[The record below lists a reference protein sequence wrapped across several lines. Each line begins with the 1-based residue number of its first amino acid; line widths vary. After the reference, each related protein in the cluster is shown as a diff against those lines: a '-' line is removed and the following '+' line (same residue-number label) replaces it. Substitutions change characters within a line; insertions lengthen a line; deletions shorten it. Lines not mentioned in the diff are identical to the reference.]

1 MRRTL
6 IAFTLVTIL
15 AGVFVLV
22 KPAAAQDG
30 LVDGV
35 ANAMI
40 NAFSSVMISI
50 AGLFIQLTIFA
61 LKFFIEIAGYNNYI
75 DADVVQI
82 GWNMVRDI
90 ANMFF
95 VVVLLVI
102 AFGTILGLEQYE
114 WKKTL
119 VKLVMAAFF
128 VNFSN
133 LICQLIID
141 IGQIFTITFLNALAG
156 AAGGNLIKMFNFDE
170 IYNIASRG
178 TDPTGIQLEFFAG
191 SVMTIVFAG
200 IAMFTM
206 GAYLIVMIGRMVVLW
221 TLMILSPLAFL
232 FSALPNTQ
240 SYAQE
245 FWNEFIHHV
254 IVAPVM
260 VFFLWLAFATFGGGN
275 IVQSNI
281 EANNPLIVEGAIV
294 PITESTDAS
303 GQGLGASFSAAA
315 SWENMAN
322 FAVAIAFLWMGVER
336 VQKLGVVGGG
346 IVSGA
351 LNFGKNVATVAS
363 GLALARWMGGGAK
376 NLASGA
382 TKAVGKGLYDA
393 TIGNRVEIIGNR
405 FKREVEGWKS
415 WRAKGP
421 QPRKEVDYKQ
431 GSEFERNENGKFIDE
446 NGNELKGKWKEQNG
460 KFFDAN
466 GKEVDD
472 KGNLLANG
480 QKIQQYDPD
489 GNLRYRVAKKDDG
502 SLDFVDDRGSV
513 QKWFYKRNE
522 SLLQSRKNLD
532 KVKKERDTRD
542 KLVDK
547 RVTAVPRYFMQG
559 DKDRVDGMD
568 RLEQGMLEAEDARSA
583 AKTKEFKAMGK
594 ELVMNA
600 ARFKDGEF
608 QTEKGSIAQQEA
620 GHVEKAKRYEELV
633 KQGQSRAR
641 RDFLKD
647 KKNQDIVQG
656 RISGS
661 LEVKALDTEAKRVE
675 AGLTSGAMRGTL
687 ANLADFDAAKKAAMA
702 ANGGVLSD
710 EDKEKFSDTNR
721 DKFNVLDRQI
731 AAEKQEHSEGI
742 KQQGLNKN
750 LEAQYLA
757 GPHGTEELEEEAR
770 IKAGIAANE
779 AFIKTAEENAEVRV
793 KGEKNVQDADR
804 ARINAELAAQAA
816 SSKIKEITA
825 ETKADV
831 EKNEG
836 RKFVEAIE
844 NSNLKTKGAEAE
856 SAEIQGEAAQ
866 KAAEDL
872 KDIFS
877 RINLAEQ
884 AKKAADDFVK
894 GIKDKELAKKFNR
907 AAQLMNQL
915 LNDRTLDSAAY
926 NAKLTAL
933 KSDADVGV
941 YIKALSGAQLLKRQ
955 QEITSLRTKQAE
967 DAAHDA
973 YVQKPMKGTTAS
985 STVYSDYSESKM
997 KDYRKLERIAG
1008 MKKATDTLA
1017 FLMHKKANL
1026 APGEEL
1032 EIDQTA
1038 EMYAASA
1045 FLQEEAWN
1053 DDQAEYIYQMFKNL
1067 QAHQQKVAAGGAGTM
1082 SSEEEAQWKNMAL
1095 KFKDMGWLEGD
1106 TVGTD
1111 GSIKSDAVIRGSY
1124 NRKNAADLQNIA
1136 ITGGDSD
1143 LVRAHNIISQ
1153 RAAAIELEANRKK
1166 DEIRKDVTSD
1176 SKNYSED
1183 KIEEDQEKAAT
1194 LAAINAEKRV
1204 KSSPKYKELANAI
1217 KKEKDS
1223 DKKQELESQQSVLMA
1238 DIVEKAKQ
1246 KARDEERDKSIE
1258 RQTKAKVD
1266 AEIEVQVKPM
1276 IKTYWEIA
1284 EAELPQANIGSI
1296 ANIGAL
1302 KKKYEEHH
1310 DLLQDATRNFKKNSF
1325 DVGHEELGQN
1335 QDFDE
1340 TENLYRFQTKSE
1352 AQAKIRADR
1361 VKIKMRQLIN
1371 TDQYHSNGTLD
1382 FDTGI
1387 IDDFI
1392 EDTISLTLGKV
1403 QKLIELTDIPERSL
1417 KGHAYIHKNE
1427 DASVEVGNDMK
1438 LYGVIGGEAAQK
1450 KFKADGHVTVAEQTD
1465 HMLTKGILAELMSGD
1480 RGWALGM
1487 SKLFN
1492 HVDEGNAKK
1501 GVVNVKIGEEQ
1512 FRTTSD
1518 IAKHILAKMD
1528 KDADYLKKFGSSY
1541 EGQEY
1546 RVMKKLQNIIR
1557 MDGHSIGGDD
1567 GGDDDAAL
1575 GF

>member
-1 MRRTL
+1 MNRVCVCVQVSPVFSHAFFVFVVYYIHGDIFVTFRSQTRQRLSCLSAFVLFQTYPILLVVLKSLSEQLNQWFLRGAHFLRSKYMRRTL

-141 IGQIFTITFLNALAG
+141 IGQVFTITFLNALAG

-170 IYNIASRG
+170 IYNIATRG

-376 NLASGA
+376 NLVSGA

-431 GSEFERNENGKFIDE
+431 GAEFERNENGKFIDE

-480 QKIQQYDPD
+480 QRIQQYDPD

-502 SLDFVDDRGSV
+502 SLDFVDDRGAV

-522 SLLQSRKNLD
+522 DLIKSRKNLD
-532 KVKKERDTRD
+532 KVKKERDTRE

-547 RVTAVPRYFMQG
+547 RVTAVPRYMMQG
-559 DKDRVDGMD
+559 EKDRLDGMD
-568 RLEQGMLEAEDARSA
+568 RLEQGMLEAEEARSA

-620 GHVEKAKRYEELV
+620 AHVEKAKRYEELV

-687 ANLADFDAAKKAAMA
+687 ANLADFDAAKRAAMA

-710 EDKEKFSDTNR
+710 EDKEKFSDANR
-721 DKFNVLDRQI
+721 EKFNVLDRQI

-742 KQQGLNKN
+742 KQQGLTKN

-793 KGEKNVQDADR
+793 KGEAGVQLADR
-804 ARINAELAAQAA
+804 ARINAELAASAA
-816 SSKIKEITA
+816 KAQLDEIQGKVKSDVVKNEGSGYIVAQKLAELNAQTEAEVVKKMENQTRLGLIGTDEYNKFLEEQSSGKVVADTLSSKEKSEINQELRQRMA
-825 ETKADV
+825 EGLDV
-831 EKNEG
+831 EKKAREILKAAAQGTDAEKAAAKVKADNLRSSSSAWQYAAAKALEEENTLAQATTHNNLLSEVDQEVVHNDRGIQTPTTALTQAIEKYGKDYDAMDYDMFVSNLEGSLKSMIAKRNAKAADSSAPGVTEADKAALAGLLLRGQKENWIDDGIWKYMDSPELRPLMESTFGWKDKEFNYKKINDLMSIFASGGDMKFAGLHTKIADMMDSASANLSMSQEDFIENLTEGKFTDAHKQTIKTTTGIDVDTLSQGDIDYYMDQLDENQPQLQFIANLRDKAAVSSHPENGGHGRFIKLKSGKYTYILNGSQAARDSVMGEVRKIGQNTRSAMQTHATANLDEGSGFITTIREEDNRDIRGSITSANDYRGTNERYEIQTLG
-836 RKFVEAIE
+836 LASDEDKTEYRAQDGSLLTTGKKKSGDAAKRVAWLKTQEHGKQKFSTAQSSYTSKTIDENGELVDENVSNLDSDTLERQVVVNDVVEEIFAKRGNSGTPDFLLSMGKNSGVTDVEAIKGKMNWTVLVNGKE
-844 NSNLKTKGAEAE
+844 KKITEYNQFVNLYNAGA
-856 SAEIQGEAAQ
+856 
-866 KAAEDL
+866 
-872 KDIFS
+872 
-877 RINLAEQ
+877 
-884 AKKAADDFVK
+884 
-894 GIKDKELAKKFNR
+894 FNFGVPPK
-907 AAQLMNQL
+907 
-915 LNDRTLDSAAY
+915 RTLSHY
-926 NAKLTAL
+926 SPTA
-933 KSDADVGV
+933 
-941 YIKALSGAQLLKRQ
+941 QNN
-955 QEITSLRTKQAE
+955 
-967 DAAHDA
+967 
-973 YVQKPMKGTTAS
+973 KP
-985 STVYSDYSESKM
+985 
-997 KDYRKLERIAG
+997 
-1008 MKKATDTLA
+1008 
-1017 FLMHKKANL
+1017 
-1026 APGEEL
+1026 
-1032 EIDQTA
+1032 
-1038 EMYAASA
+1038 
-1045 FLQEEAWN
+1045 
-1053 DDQAEYIYQMFKNL
+1053 
-1067 QAHQQKVAAGGAGTM
+1067 
-1082 SSEEEAQWKNMAL
+1082 
-1095 KFKDMGWLEGD
+1095 
-1106 TVGTD
+1106 
-1111 GSIKSDAVIRGSY
+1111 
-1124 NRKNAADLQNIA
+1124 
-1136 ITGGDSD
+1136 
-1143 LVRAHNIISQ
+1143 
-1153 RAAAIELEANRKK
+1153 
-1166 DEIRKDVTSD
+1166 
-1176 SKNYSED
+1176 
-1183 KIEEDQEKAAT
+1183 
-1194 LAAINAEKRV
+1194 
-1204 KSSPKYKELANAI
+1204 
-1217 KKEKDS
+1217 
-1223 DKKQELESQQSVLMA
+1223 
-1238 DIVEKAKQ
+1238 
-1246 KARDEERDKSIE
+1246 
-1258 RQTKAKVD
+1258 
-1266 AEIEVQVKPM
+1266 
-1276 IKTYWEIA
+1276 
-1284 EAELPQANIGSI
+1284 
-1296 ANIGAL
+1296 
-1302 KKKYEEHH
+1302 
-1310 DLLQDATRNFKKNSF
+1310 
-1325 DVGHEELGQN
+1325 
-1335 QDFDE
+1335 
-1340 TENLYRFQTKSE
+1340 
-1352 AQAKIRADR
+1352 
-1361 VKIKMRQLIN
+1361 
-1371 TDQYHSNGTLD
+1371 
-1382 FDTGI
+1382 
-1387 IDDFI
+1387 
-1392 EDTISLTLGKV
+1392 
-1403 QKLIELTDIPERSL
+1403 
-1417 KGHAYIHKNE
+1417 
-1427 DASVEVGNDMK
+1427 
-1438 LYGVIGGEAAQK
+1438 
-1450 KFKADGHVTVAEQTD
+1450 
-1465 HMLTKGILAELMSGD
+1465 
-1480 RGWALGM
+1480 
-1487 SKLFN
+1487 
-1492 HVDEGNAKK
+1492 
-1501 GVVNVKIGEEQ
+1501 
-1512 FRTTSD
+1512 
-1518 IAKHILAKMD
+1518 
-1528 KDADYLKKFGSSY
+1528 
-1541 EGQEY
+1541 
-1546 RVMKKLQNIIR
+1546 
-1557 MDGHSIGGDD
+1557 
-1567 GGDDDAAL
+1567 
-1575 GF
+1575 